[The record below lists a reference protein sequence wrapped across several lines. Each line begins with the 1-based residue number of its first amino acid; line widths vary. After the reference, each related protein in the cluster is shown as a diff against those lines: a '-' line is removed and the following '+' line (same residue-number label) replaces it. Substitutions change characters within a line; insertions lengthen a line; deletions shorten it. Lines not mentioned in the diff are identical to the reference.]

1 MSRNVKIVVLTG
13 ALGSGKSTVA
23 EIFSAHGVP
32 IIDADILARET
43 VAKGSAGLKSVIN
56 AFGEQYLLPDGTLDR
71 KSLGKLVFTD
81 PAARKT
87 LEDITHPLIRSLHR
101 QKIEALKNS
110 ENPPQIVLC
119 VIPLFFESREH
130 YSEVDNVIVVSA
142 PRETSI
148 KRVMK
153 RDNCSRELAEKKYD
167 SQIPLSVKEKR
178 ADFIIS
184 NDGDLKSLRENAEV
198 VYNKIIKSR

>member
-1 MSRNVKIVVLTG
+1 VSRNVKIVVLTG

-32 IIDADILARET
+32 VIDADILARET
-43 VAKGSAGLKSVIN
+43 VAPGSIGLKAVIT
-56 AFGEQYLLPDGTLDR
+56 AFGEKYLLTDGTLDR
-71 KSLGKLVFTD
+71 KALGKLVFTD

-101 QKIEALKNS
+101 HKIEALKNS
-110 ENPPQIVLC
+110 EIPPQMVLC

-148 KRVMK
+148 ERVMK
-153 RDNCSRELAEKKYD
+153 RDNCTRELAEKKYD
-167 SQIPLSVKEKR
+167 SQIPLAVKEKR
-178 ADFIIS
+178 ADFIIT
-184 NDGDLKSLRENAEV
+184 NDGDLKSLREKSELV
-198 VYNKIIKSR
+198 FKKISKSQ